1 MKNNDHSVIFI
12 NNDGSAVINSRGI
25 INDIKNDYKWVDT
38 ILIPML
44 GNSHTQC
51 FIPVPVTKLTC
62 ATRVKISIQMHM
74 CYIGDG
80 VNEYTISLKPEE
92 IDTDDI
98 VEVYN
103 FLFSFLRYEM
113 LNSLEE
119 VYADENIPMQS
130 FIEPEIFSIEVFND
144 KKIVY
149 EMSIDGNESS
159 TVKYAKIDKMLNK
172 FFKYDKHPLLSKWDK
187 ERVYRIRNGKF
198 DVVSLNSIKEIDL
211 IGIGSP
217 YIKTVTFIE
226 ARRFITLKHG
236 IKYACINF
244 LHVDGNSLSST
255 DVPDALE
262 YQDSIGLDIFP
273 LKSMNYWAH
282 DIYTLIG
289 FMGLL
294 SYYSQLL
301 DVMIQMLYKTQFPE
315 MYKSMNIETVVLVEI
330 EFLSIR
336 TRRTVRKYKLD
347 EIPSLDKFID
357 DIIGYAPYL

>member
-1 MKNNDHSVIFI
+1 MKNNDHSVILI
-12 NNDGSAVINSRGI
+12 NNDESTSIDPRGI
-25 INDIKNDYKWVDT
+25 INDVVNDYRWVDT
-38 ILIPML
+38 ILVPML
-44 GNSHTQC
+44 GNGHTRC
-51 FIPVPVTKLTC
+51 FIPVPVTKLTT

-80 VNEYTISLKPEE
+80 VNEYTVSLKPEE
-92 IDTDDI
+92 IDTNDI

-119 VYADENIPMQS
+119 VYADENIPMQAI
-130 FIEPEIFSIEVFND
+130 IEPEFFSMEIFNN
-144 KKIVY
+144 KKLVY
-149 EMSIDGNESS
+149 EMNIGANES
-159 TVKYAKIDKMLNK
+159 TTTKYAKIDKMINK
-172 FFKYDKHPLLSKWDK
+172 FFKYDKHPLLAKWDN
-187 ERVYRIRNGKF
+187 ERVYRIRDGKT
-198 DVVSLNSIKEIDL
+198 SIIPLNSVREIDL

-217 YIKTVTFIE
+217 YIKTITFIE

-236 IKYACINF
+236 IKYACVNF
-244 LHVDGNSLSST
+244 LHIDTNSSISV

-294 SYYSQLL
+294 PYYAQLL

-315 MYKSMNIETVVLVEI
+315 MYESMNIETVILVEI

-336 TRRTVRKYKLD
+336 TRRTVRKYKLN
-347 EIPSLDKFID
+347 EIPSLDAFID